1 MPWVTERDSFI
12 LLLRSR
18 AWWEEYWP
26 TNQETFTQGPSEF
39 VNSQG
44 CLHCLLHP
52 ERQWASLGFHILPPS
67 HCVYSLMFRGGRFI
81 TSLKRKKKKRASNY
95 WLWTACQYL
104 FFIYFMTPPQ
114 LPGDRLRLREEKHSN
129 WSCLILHAGKEW
141 WGLGAGKR
149 VSWLSVR

>member
-81 TSLKRKKKKRASNY
+81 TSLKRKKKKEPATIDYEQHVS
-95 WLWTACQYL
+95 
-104 FFIYFMTPPQ
+104 IYFLYTLWHPLNYQEIDWDSERKSTLTEAAWFYMQ
-114 LPGDRLRLREEKHSN
+114 VKNG
-129 WSCLILHAGKEW
+129 G
-141 WGLGAGKR
+141 GLGQGSGSAD
-149 VSWLSVR
+149 SL